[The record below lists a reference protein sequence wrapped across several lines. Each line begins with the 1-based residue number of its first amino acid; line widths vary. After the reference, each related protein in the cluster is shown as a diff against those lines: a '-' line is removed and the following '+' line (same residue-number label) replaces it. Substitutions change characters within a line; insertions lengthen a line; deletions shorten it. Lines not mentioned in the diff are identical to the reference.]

1 MSKIKEF
8 IENKDVN
15 IDDSYFYD
23 QWLKA
28 KNIREKAKYNAEID
42 KAVSE
47 VKKGNFIS
55 HEDVL
60 KEMSNW

>member
-8 IENKDVN
+8 IENKDAN

-28 KNIREKAKYNAEID
+28 RNIREKAKYNTEID

-55 HEDVL
+55 HEDVI
-60 KEMSNW
+60 KEMSDW